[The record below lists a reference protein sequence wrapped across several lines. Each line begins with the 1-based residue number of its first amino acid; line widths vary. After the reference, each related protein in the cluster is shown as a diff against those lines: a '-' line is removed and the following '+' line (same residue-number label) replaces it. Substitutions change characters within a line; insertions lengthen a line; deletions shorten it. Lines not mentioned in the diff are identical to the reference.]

1 MSRYVYYQ
9 PNKKDIKDKYG
20 DCTIRALSKALNCS
34 WVDAFK
40 AEIPFCI
47 EYQTSNIFD
56 VPIQQR
62 KEILNKLGFDYAG
75 ISVRSGKARPT
86 VADFA
91 KQNPKGTYICNVAH
105 HVVTIVDGK
114 YYDTWD
120 SGRCSMYGYFIKRES

>member
-47 EYQTSNIFD
+47 EYQASNIFD
-56 VPIQQR
+56 TPIQQR
-62 KEILNKLGFDYAG
+62 
-75 ISVRSGKARPT
+75 
-86 VADFA
+86 
-91 KQNPKGTYICNVAH
+91 
-105 HVVTIVDGK
+105 
-114 YYDTWD
+114 
-120 SGRCSMYGYFIKRES
+120 